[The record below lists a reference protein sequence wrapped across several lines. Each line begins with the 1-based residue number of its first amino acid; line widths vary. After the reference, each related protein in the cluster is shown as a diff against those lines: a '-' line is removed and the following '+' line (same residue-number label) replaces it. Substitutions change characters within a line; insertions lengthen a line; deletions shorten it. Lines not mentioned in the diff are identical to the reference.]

1 MTELEKLAL
10 DVEHGEAQAVC
21 ERIRRLLN
29 EGYSPAELLRGG
41 IMPGL
46 QTVGEKFEAQEYF
59 IPEMLRAARA
69 AKLGSELLR
78 SRFGQNVPVSAKKMV
93 LGTVRNDLH
102 DIGKNLV
109 VMAVEGAGIE
119 VVDLGVDVPPEQ
131 FVRAAEQDPDVAL
144 VGVSALLTTTLPAM
158 EQTVRALRACKAA
171 DRITIF
177 VGGAPVTE
185 SYAKKIG
192 ADIYTETAFEA
203 ARTAR
208 ALLDQMEGAKQNE
221 NL

>member
-1 MTELEKLAL
+1 MTQLEKLAL
-10 DVEHGEAQAVC
+10 DVEHGDAQTVC
-21 ERIRRLLN
+21 DRIRQLLDA
-29 EGYSPAELLRGG
+29 GSSPADILRGG

-78 SRFGQNVPVSAKKMV
+78 SRFGQNIPISEKKMV

-119 VVDLGVDVPPEQ
+119 VVDLGVDVSPEQ
-131 FVRAAEQDPDVAL
+131 FVRAAEQDPNVAL

-158 EQTVRALRACKAA
+158 EQTVQALRASSAA
-171 DRITIF
+171 GRITIF
-177 VGGAPVTE
+177 VGGAPVTAE
-185 SYAKKIG
+185 FAKRIG

-208 ALLDQMEGAKQNE
+208 AILDGEKGDSRSE

>member
-29 EGYSPAELLRGG
+29 EGCSPAELLRGG

-78 SRFGQNVPVSAKKMV
+78 SRLGQNVPVSAKKMV

-119 VVDLGVDVPPEQ
+119 VVDLGVDVPAEQ